1 MFSNGEVGA
10 GSFAGEGAGGLGG
23 KKAAATELGSDA
35 TCGTGK
41 ISGLPAD
48 VLQSSGQQAQLII
61 LLFFNSLVITLVL
74 DE

>member
-41 ISGLPAD
+41 ISGLP
-48 VLQSSGQQAQLII
+48 VESLQSSGHGM
-61 LLFFNSLVITLVL
+61 
-74 DE
+74 